1 MGLIL
6 SASTNQFIGDL
17 IPPSGTTF
25 SAGTTQ
31 LLTPDGA
38 FTMEDLR
45 VSVELQNKL
54 TSGDVRI
61 FSNTNEVFKVA
72 NLGINF
78 VESFGGK
85 INQDI
90 ELSGVLS
97 ANTIY
102 GDGSNLSGVIGDTGP
117 QGPQGVSGDTGPQGP
132 QGLQGDTGPQGPQG
146 VSGDTGPQ
154 GPQGPSVNTFVT
166 GGTYDSVSD
175 TLGLV
180 RNDSVTIGV
189 SLSALTT
196 QSVNYFNGYD
206 GVGGT
211 LANTT
216 SWVDVPLPNEKFNG
230 SDYSH
235 DTSTNNQEVV
245 IETDGTYLVFGV
257 VSTELQGSNIRTQAE
272 SRLVLDNGGGY
283 NLVGGTVG
291 QLYNRTNQFGA
302 TASFVTPLD
311 LVSGDK
317 LKVQYRRTD
326 GSGPVEL
333 QPNGSSLTI
342 VNIKGPKGDK
352 GEVGSTSGITNDIQ
366 SVYSTGVTSTVSVTP
381 VDLVNMS
388 LTTNDLGGLGTYKIE
403 FNASRANSTSGS
415 LNFFYITVDGVRV
428 SQKRVSTFSNEIHTV
443 TLSSVVNGLANNK
456 IIKIEYDSSGG
467 GAHTVY
473 ERTLSINGILD
484 DNVI

>member
-45 VSVELQNKL
+45 ASVELQNKL

-132 QGLQGDTGPQGPQG
+132 QGVSGDTGPQGPQ
-146 VSGDTGPQ
+146 GDTGPQ

-166 GGTYDSVSD
+166 GGTYDSVSEV
-175 TLGLV
+175 LGLV
-180 RNDSVTIGV
+180 RNDSIAIGV
-189 SLSALTT
+189 SLSALTS
-196 QSVNYFNGYD
+196 QNVNYFNAYD

-211 LANTT
+211 LANT
-216 SWVDVPLPNEKFNG
+216 SNNWVDVPLTNEKFNG
-230 SDYSH
+230 DDYSH
-235 DTSTNNQEVV
+235 DTSVNNQEVV

-257 VSTELQGSNIRTQAE
+257 VSTEVQNSNSRSQAE

-283 NLVGGTVG
+283 NLVGGTIG
-291 QLYNRTNQFGA
+291 QMYNRTNQFGA

-317 LKVQYRRTD
+317 LKIQYRRTN
-326 GSGPVEL
+326 GTAPIEL
-333 QPNGSSLTI
+333 QADGSSLTI

-352 GEVGSTSGITNDIQ
+352 GDTGSTSGITNDIQ
-366 SVYSTGVTSTVSVTP
+366 SVYSTGITSTVSVTP
-381 VDLVNMS
+381 VDLTNMS
-388 LTTNDLGGLGTYKIE
+388 LTTNNLGGLGTYKID
-403 FNASRANSTSGS
+403 FSASRANSTSGS
-415 LNFFYITVDGVRV
+415 LNFFYITVDGIRV
-428 SQKRVSTFSNEIHTV
+428 SQKRVSTFSNEIHTIS
-443 TLSSVVNGLANNK
+443 LSSVVTGLANNK

-467 GAHTVY
+467 GTHTVY
-473 ERTLSINGILD
+473 ERTLLINGILD